1 MVDRAAAAK
10 FELLRGIYD
19 LARAQREALERDDL
33 ARFDALLDER
43 EVLLGRLG
51 RLSADPTELPPNV
64 IPFPRA
70 DGDAVEDDALA
81 LDTVIQGIL
90 DYDRHNE
97 QLLLAQRT
105 ELLESFPQLQAA
117 RRSARGYRPPGPP
130 PRFID
135 RAS

>member
-10 FELLRGIYD
+10 FEVLRSIYE
-19 LARAQREALERDDL
+19 LARNQREALDRDDL
-33 ARFDALLDER
+33 ARFDKLLEER
-43 EVLLGRLG
+43 EALIRRLG
-51 RLSADPTELPPNV
+51 RLAADPAELPPNV

-70 DGDAVEDDALA
+70 DAGAIEDDALA

-90 DYDRHNE
+90 DHDRHNE
-97 QLLLAQRT
+97 QALAVRRSK
-105 ELLESFPQLQAA
+105 LLESFPDLQAA
-117 RRSARGYRPPGPP
+117 RRSARAYRTDRQ

>member
-10 FELLRGIYD
+10 FELLREIYE
-19 LARAQREALERDDL
+19 LARGQRAALEEDDL
-33 ARFDALLDER
+33 ARFDKLLEER
-43 EVLLGRLG
+43 EVLIVRLG
-51 RLSADPTELPPNV
+51 RLATEPAELPANV

-70 DGDAVEDDALA
+70 DAGAVEDDALA

-90 DYDRHNE
+90 DHDRHNDQALRE
-97 QLLLAQRT
+97 RRSR
-105 ELLESFPQLQAA
+105 LLESFPKLQAA
-117 RRSARGYRPPGPP
+117 RRSARAYRTGAE